1 MNRISRSQKRLDI
14 ARLPEEMYAKTKA
27 PHSRI
32 TARISR
38 KRQSGRRAIL
48 SAPPERAAGTT
59 RTTTFNWQTMKEQ
72 ETHMNRYSTIIL
84 AALFVAAASAS
95 ALAQQPQ
102 QSGAPQNSNPMIAE
116 LKQMYTT
123 IKNNQTKMAEKMP
136 EENYSFKA
144 TADIRTFGK
153 LVAHVA
159 DSQARFCSAV
169 NGEQKA
175 VNADSKTS
183 KADLVAALKESF
195 DMCDKAFDSLTD
207 AKAAEMVSMG
217 QRQSSKLG
225 ILARMVSHSNEE
237 YGYMAV
243 YLRLKSV
250 VPPSSEGR

>member
-1 MNRISRSQKRLDI
+1 
-14 ARLPEEMYAKTKA
+14 
-27 PHSRI
+27 
-32 TARISR
+32 
-38 KRQSGRRAIL
+38 
-48 SAPPERAAGTT
+48 
-59 RTTTFNWQTMKEQ
+59 MKEQ
-72 ETHMNRYSTIIL
+72 ETHMNRYSNIIL

-95 ALAQQPQ
+95 AFAQQAQ
-102 QSGAPQNSNPMIAE
+102 QSGAPQNANPMIAE

-123 IKNNQTKMAEKMP
+123 IKNNHIKMAEKMS

-144 TADIRTFGK
+144 TADVRTFGQ

-159 DSQARFCSAV
+159 DSQARTCSAV

-175 VNADSKTS
+175 VNAGSKTA
-183 KADLVAALKESF
+183 KADLVAAIKESF

-217 QRQSSKLG
+217 QRQRSKLG
-225 ILARMVSHSNEE
+225 LLAAMVSHSNEE

-243 YLRLKSV
+243 YLRLKNV

>member
-1 MNRISRSQKRLDI
+1 
-14 ARLPEEMYAKTKA
+14 
-27 PHSRI
+27 
-32 TARISR
+32 
-38 KRQSGRRAIL
+38 
-48 SAPPERAAGTT
+48 
-59 RTTTFNWQTMKEQ
+59 
-72 ETHMNRYSTIIL
+72 
-84 AALFVAAASAS
+84 
-95 ALAQQPQ
+95 
-102 QSGAPQNSNPMIAE
+102 MIAE

-123 IKNNQTKMAEKMP
+123 IKNNHTKMAEKMP
-136 EENYSFKA
+136 EEHYSFKA
-144 TADIRTFGK
+144 TADVRTFGK

-217 QRQSSKLG
+217 QRQRSKLG
-225 ILARMVSHSNEE
+225 MLAGMVSHSNEE

-243 YLRLKSV
+243 YLRLKSI